1 MSIQSESFKD
11 VMNKGYTFDC
21 PAIQLGVGIFEGQV
35 HRDVQVSIPIKTL
48 NRHGL
53 IAGSTGSG
61 KTKTLQILAEQLSQN
76 GIPSLIM
83 DLKGDLSGIGAKA
96 DVNSKI
102 TERMEMV
109 GLPYTPNKS
118 PVEFLTISQEY
129 GTKLRSTVIE
139 FGPLLL
145 SKILDLNETQQ
156 GVLALVFQ
164 WADDNKI
171 PLLDLKDLKIVLNHL
186 ATTGKQDIAAEYG
199 TIGKVTSGT
208 IIRKI
213 LELEQQGAEIF
224 FGEPSFEI
232 DDLIKVNADN
242 RGIVSVFRVTDIQDK
257 PKLFSTFMIQ
267 LLAELYHTLP
277 EVGDLD
283 KPKFMIFIDEAHLV
297 FNHAN
302 SALLDQIE
310 MTIKLIRS
318 KGVGVIFITQNPADI
333 PESILSQLGLKIQ
346 HSLRAFTAK
355 DRKKI
360 LLASQNFP
368 LSEFYTIDQ
377 SLTSLGI
384 GEALITGIDMK
395 GIPTPLVHALLR
407 APESRMGILS
417 PEEIKNIVS
426 SSTIHEKYANDID
439 RISAYE
445 ILTKKL
451 NNPVVIPETEKPSGS
466 RTKTKEEK
474 SIIEKI
480 ITNSTTKQ
488 LLNTAT
494 REITRGLLGVLGIK
508 KRSRKG
514 WF

>member
-1 MSIQSESFKD
+1 MSIKSESFKT
-11 VMNKGYTFDC
+11 VIQKGYTFDS
-21 PAIQLGVGIFEGQV
+21 PIIQLGAGIFEGQV
-35 HRDVQVSIPIKTL
+35 YRDVQIGIPIKTL

-61 KTKTLQILAEQLSQN
+61 KTKTLQILAEQLSHN
-76 GIPSLIM
+76 GVPSLIM
-83 DLKGDLSGIGAKA
+83 DLKGDLSGIGAIA
-96 DVNSKI
+96 EINSKI
-102 TERMEMV
+102 IERMEMV
-109 GLPYTPNKS
+109 GIPYSPNKS

-129 GTKLRSTVIE
+129 GTKLRATVIE

-156 GVLALVFQ
+156 GVLSLVFQ
-164 WADDNKI
+164 WADDLKI

-213 LELEQQGAEIF
+213 LELEQQGAEMF

-232 DDLIKVNADN
+232 VDLIQTNTEN
-242 RGIVSVFRVTDIQDK
+242 QGIVSVFRVTDIQDK

-267 LLAELYHTLP
+267 LLAELYNTLP

-297 FNHAN
+297 FNHAS
-302 SALLDQIE
+302 SALIDQIE

-318 KGVGVIFITQNPADI
+318 KGVGVIFITQNPSDI
-333 PESILSQLGLKIQ
+333 PEAVLSQLGLKIQ

-377 SLTSLGI
+377 CLTTLGI
-384 GEALITGIDMK
+384 GEALITCIDPK
-395 GIPTPLVHALLR
+395 GIPTPLIHTLLR

-417 PEEIKNIVS
+417 PEEIKNMVS
-426 SSTIHEKYANDID
+426 LSTIYGKYATDID

-445 ILTKKL
+445 ILSKKL
-451 NNPVVIPETEKPSGS
+451 NGPSGIPEIEKPSGS
-466 RTKTKEEK
+466 RTIAKEEK

-488 LLNTAT
+488 ILNTAT
-494 REITRGLLGVLGIK
+494 REITRGLLGVFGIK